1 MWCGA
6 PPETVLLAPCCT
18 LVVAALLWA
27 ASALGALV
35 CDAGPEGVRDYDAV
49 LCIVCIA
56 SMLMLIGH
64 ALPDS
69 VALLIAGILA
79 VATGLIAISV
89 AFEPGWPRTLDQ
101 LS

>member
-6 PPETVLLAPCCT
+6 PPDVGWLSPCCI
-18 LVVAALLWA
+18 LVVAALFWA
-27 ASALGALV
+27 ASALGALA
-35 CDAGPEGVRDYDAV
+35 CEAGPDGVTDYDGV

-56 SMLMLIGH
+56 SMLMLMGH

-69 VALLIAGILA
+69 VALLIAGIMA
-79 VATGLIAISV
+79 IATGLIAVSV
-89 AFEPGWPRTLDQ
+89 AFEPGWPRTLNQ